1 MEVALSAI
9 KIGKRHRKD
18 LGDIPALA
26 ASIEELGLL
35 HAIVVDDDLR
45 LVCGRRRVAACK
57 HLGWESVP
65 VRVVSLDKLLL
76 AERDENTIRKDFLP
90 SEAVAIG
97 EALEVYERKKAKE
110 RQREHGGTAPGKEK
124 NTSEKISEV
133 FVGESR
139 QKVSAAVGMSHPTY
153 TKAKAVVEAAKAD
166 PEAFGDLPKLMD
178 DSGKV
183 SQAHAELKR
192 REKSQELAA
201 KAEAVEQ
208 ASGGKPLP
216 WTIHTGDVLAVLRQI
231 ENASARLIFADP
243 PYNIGIDYGAG
254 KKSDLRSDSEYLG
267 WCREWLTLCVEKLTP
282 DGSLWLMISDEYAL
296 YLGAMLDDLL
306 QRRAWIKWYETF
318 GVNCA
323 NNFNRTSRHIFYAV
337 KDPDRFTFN
346 VDAVTRPSDRQ
357 TKYGDSRAAP
367 GGKILDDVW
376 NVPRLVGTSAERMPD
391 FPTQVP
397 LEITRRIVGCA
408 SDPGDLVIDPFNGSG
423 STGVAAVE
431 LGRRYVGIEL
441 SPAYASAAR
450 KRLTATGEKDAA

>member
-1 MEVALSAI
+1 MEAKLDKI

-26 ASIEELGLL
+26 ASIAELGLL
-35 HAIVVDDDLR
+35 HAIVVDDDMR
-45 LVCGRRRVAACK
+45 LVCGRRRLAACK
-57 HLGWESVP
+57 HLEWESVP
-65 VRVVSLDKLLL
+65 VRVVSLPALLL

-97 EALEVYERKKAKE
+97 GALEVYERKKAKE
-110 RQREHGGTAPGKEK
+110 RQREGGKKG
-124 NTSEKISEV
+124 
-133 FVGESR
+133 GESKGKALENFATPSR
-139 QKVSAAVGMSHPTY
+139 ATDKMAQAVGMSRPTY
-153 TKAKAVVEAAKAD
+153 EKAKAVVEAAKAD
-166 PEAFGDLPKLMD
+166 PKAFGDLPKLMD

-216 WTIHTGDVLAVLRQI
+216 WTIHNGDVLTVLRQI

-254 KKSDLRSDSEYLG
+254 KKSDLRSDSEYLD
-267 WCREWLTLCVEKLTP
+267 WCWEWLHLCAAKLTD
-282 DGSLWLMISDEYAL
+282 DGSLWVMINDEYADNF
-296 YLGAMLDDLL
+296 GVMLKELL
-306 QRRAWIKWYETF
+306 TRRAWIKWYETF

-323 NNFNRTSRHIFYAV
+323 NNFNRTSRHIFYCV
-337 KDPDRFTFN
+337 KDAKRFVFN
-346 VDAVTRPSDRQ
+346 ADAVTRPSDRQ
-357 TKYGDSRAAP
+357 IKYGDSRAAP

-450 KRLTATGEKDAA
+450 KRLTATGKKDAA